1 MTVIDRP
8 PPGLFAALG
17 GLTGYGRERISA
29 CSGSSSPTRTARHG
43 CPRRRPRGVGRRPAG
58 DHIVWHRVQEG
69 STHGETAGRAGAVSV
84 RGPLTDLLLLVYRR
98 RPPAGLDV
106 LGDAD
111 LLDHWLSLVKFGWP
125 VRTAT
130 A

>member
-1 MTVIDRP
+1 M
-8 PPGLFAALG
+8 
-17 GLTGYGRERISA
+17 
-29 CSGSSSPTRTARHG
+29 
-43 CPRRRPRGVGRRPAG
+43 
-58 DHIVWHRVQEG
+58 QES

-111 LLDHWLSLVKFGWP
+111 LRDHWLSLVKFGRP